1 MAETYLTLT
10 NKVIARLNEV
20 ALTSSTFSS
29 ARGIQVQCQ
38 NAVNESIRYINQKEF
53 QYPFNH
59 ATDTEVLTAGV
70 VRYSVPATTK
80 TVDYNTFRVIKD
92 SDLGVTGG
100 RLKILNYNDYINN
113 FITQEDEIN
122 STTTSTTHTD
132 SVTTITVTSTSGFD
146 ATGTLFIGNEQITY
160 TAIGSSTTFTGCTR
174 GANSTTAATIAS
186 GVTVT
191 QFSGG
196 GVPEFVVRTPDNNYL
211 LYPFPTKSITIKFD
225 YYTFPTDMS
234 VHGSTTTVPDRFAA
248 VIVDGATAF
257 VYQYRGETQQYQL
270 NMQRFEQGIKNM
282 QTLLINRFDY
292 IRSTYIPQSSG
303 ASNSATLNIRV
314 S

>member
-20 ALTSSTFSS
+20 ALTSATFSS

-38 NAVNESIRYINQKEF
+38 NAINESIRFINQREF
-53 QYPFNH
+53 NYPFNH
-59 ATDTEVLTAGV
+59 ETETKTVTAGV
-70 VRYSVPATTK
+70 VRYSLPTSTK
-80 TVDYNTFRVIKD
+80 TVDYNTFRIVKD
-92 SDLGVTGG
+92 STLGNNGYK
-100 RLKILNYNDYINN
+100 LSLLDYNDYVNRVIN
-113 FITQEDEIN
+113 QEDEIET
-122 STTTSTTHTD
+122 TTTSTTHTD
-132 SVTTITVTSTSGFD
+132 SVTTITVSSTAGFD
-146 ATGTLFIGNEQITY
+146 AVGTIIIGNESINY

-174 GANSTTAATIAS
+174 GSNAIAILS

-191 QFSGG
+191 QFNNG

-211 LYPFPTKSITIKFD
+211 LYPFPDKSYSIKFD
-225 YYTFPTDMS
+225 YYTFPAELDA
-234 VHGSTTTVPDRFAA
+234 HGDTTSIPDRFSP

-282 QTLLINRFDY
+282 QTLLINKFSY
-292 IRSTYIPQSSG
+292 IRSTFIPRNSGNASMLDVRSS
-303 ASNSATLNIRV
+303 
-314 S
+314 

>member
-20 ALTSSTFSS
+20 ALTSATFSS

-38 NAVNESIRYINQKEF
+38 NAVNESIRFINQREF
-53 QYPFNH
+53 NYPFNH
-59 ATDTEVLTAGV
+59 ATETKIVTAGV
-70 VRYSVPATTK
+70 VRYTLPTSTK
-80 TVDYNTFRVIKD
+80 TVDYNTFRIVKN
-92 SDLGVTGG
+92 STLGNSGYKLG
-100 RLKILNYNDYINN
+100 LLDYNDYVNRVIN
-113 FITQEDEIN
+113 QEDEIET
-122 STTTSTTHTD
+122 TTTSTTHTD
-132 SVTTITVTSTSGFD
+132 SVTTITVSSTAGFD
-146 ATGTLFIGNEQITY
+146 AVGTIIIGNESINY

-174 GANSTTAATIAS
+174 GSNAIAILS

-191 QFSGG
+191 QFNNG

-211 LYPFPTKSITIKFD
+211 LYPFPDKSYSIKFD
-225 YYTFPTDMS
+225 YYTFPAELDA
-234 VHGSTTTVPDRFAA
+234 HGDTTSIPDRFSP

-282 QTLLINRFDY
+282 QTLLINKFSY
-292 IRSTYIPQSSG
+292 IRSTFIPRNSS
-303 ASNSATLNIRV
+303 SSSMIDVRSL
-314 S
+314 

>member
-20 ALTSSTFSS
+20 ALTSATFSS

-38 NAVNESIRYINQKEF
+38 NAINESIRFVNQREF
-53 QYPFNH
+53 NYPFNH
-59 ATDTEVLTAGV
+59 ATETKIVTAGV
-70 VRYSVPATTK
+70 VRYTLPTSTK
-80 TVDYNTFRVIKD
+80 TVDYNTFRIVKD
-92 SDLGVTGG
+92 STLGNSGYK
-100 RLKILNYNDYINN
+100 LSLLDYNDYVNRVIN
-113 FITQEDEIN
+113 QEDEIEA
-122 STTTSTTHTD
+122 TTTTTTHTD
-132 SVTTITVTSTSGFD
+132 SITTITVASTAGFD
-146 ATGTLFIGNEQITY
+146 AVGTIIIGNESINY

-174 GANSTTAATIAS
+174 GSIAIAILS

-191 QFSGG
+191 QFNNG

-211 LYPFPTKSITIKFD
+211 LYPFPDKSYSIKFD
-225 YYTFPTDMS
+225 YYTFPAELAA
-234 VHGSTTTVPDRFAA
+234 HGDTTTIPDRFSP

-282 QTLLINRFDY
+282 QTLLINKFSY
-292 IRSTYIPQSSG
+292 IRSTFIPRNSS
-303 ASNSATLNIRV
+303 SSSMIDVRSL
-314 S
+314 

>member
-38 NAVNESIRYINQKEF
+38 NSINESIRYINQKEF

-59 ATDTEVLTAGV
+59 STDTEVLTAGV
-70 VRYSVPATTK
+70 ARYSIPATAK
-80 TVDYNTFRVIKD
+80 TVDYNTFRVVKD
-92 SDLGVTGG
+92 SDLSVVGG
-100 RLKILNYNDYINN
+100 RLRVLNYNEYINA
-113 FITQEDEIN
+113 FITQEDDVN
-122 STTTSTTHTD
+122 STTTSTTHTN

-146 ATGTLFIGNEQITY
+146 SSGTLFIGNEEITY
-160 TAIGSSTTFTGCTR
+160 TAIGSSTTFTGCVR
-174 GANSTTAATIAS
+174 GANSTTAAIIAS

-191 QFSGG
+191 QFNGG
-196 GVPEFVVRTPDNNYL
+196 GVPEFIVRTPDNNYL
-211 LYPFPTKSITIKFD
+211 LYPFPRKSYTIKFD
-225 YYTFPTDMS
+225 FFTFPTDMT

-248 VIVDGATAF
+248 IIVDGATAF

-270 NMQRFEQGIKNM
+270 NMDRFEQGIKNM
-282 QTLLINRFDY
+282 QTLLINRFEY
-292 IRSTYIPQSSG
+292 IRSTYI
-303 ASNSATLNIRV
+303 AKSNSSTGSSLNIRV
-314 S
+314 N

>member
-20 ALTSSTFSS
+20 ALTSATFSS

-38 NAVNESIRYINQKEF
+38 NAVNESIRFVNQREF
-53 QYPFNH
+53 NYPFNH
-59 ATDTEVLTAGV
+59 ATETKIVTAGV
-70 VRYSVPATTK
+70 VRYSLPTSTK
-80 TVDYNTFRVIKD
+80 TVDYNTFRIVKD
-92 SDLGVTGG
+92 STLGNNGYK
-100 RLKILNYNDYINN
+100 LSLLDYNDYVNRVIN
-113 FITQEDEIN
+113 QEDEIE
-122 STTTSTTHTD
+122 TTTTTTTHTD
-132 SVTTITVTSTSGFD
+132 SITTITVSSTTGFD
-146 ATGTLFIGNEQITY
+146 AVGTIIIGNESINY

-174 GANSTTAATIAS
+174 GSNAIAILS

-191 QFSGG
+191 QFSNG

-211 LYPFPTKSITIKFD
+211 LYPFPDKSYSIKFD
-225 YYTFPTDMS
+225 YYTFPAELDA
-234 VHGSTTTVPDRFAA
+234 HGDTTSIPDRFSP

-292 IRSTYIPQSSG
+292 VRSTYIPQSSG
-303 ASNSATLNIRV
+303 ASNSSTLNLRV

>member
-20 ALTSSTFSS
+20 ALTSATFSS

-38 NAVNESIRYINQKEF
+38 NAVNESIRFINQREF
-53 QYPFNH
+53 NYPFNH
-59 ATDTEVLTAGV
+59 ATETKIVTAGV
-70 VRYSVPATTK
+70 VRYTLPTSTK
-80 TVDYNTFRVIKD
+80 TVDYNTFRIVKN
-92 SDLGVTGG
+92 STLGNSGYKLG
-100 RLKILNYNDYINN
+100 LLDYNDYVNRVIN
-113 FITQEDEIN
+113 QEDEIET
-122 STTTSTTHTD
+122 TTTSTTHTD
-132 SVTTITVTSTSGFD
+132 SVTTITVSSTAGFD
-146 ATGTLFIGNEQITY
+146 AVGTIIIGNESINY

-174 GANSTTAATIAS
+174 GSNAIAILS

-191 QFSGG
+191 QFNNG

-211 LYPFPTKSITIKFD
+211 LYPFPDKSYSIKFD
-225 YYTFPTDMS
+225 YYTFPADLNA
-234 VHGSTTTVPDRFAA
+234 HGDTTSIPDRFSP

-282 QTLLINRFDY
+282 QTLLINKFSY
-292 IRSTYIPQSSG
+292 IRSTFIPRNSG
-303 ASNSATLNIRV
+303 NASMLDVRSL
-314 S
+314 

>member
-20 ALTSSTFSS
+20 ALTSATFSS

-38 NAVNESIRYINQKEF
+38 NAINESIRFVNQREF
-53 QYPFNH
+53 NYPFNH
-59 ATDTEVLTAGV
+59 ATETKIVTAGV
-70 VRYSVPATTK
+70 VRYSLPTSTK
-80 TVDYNTFRVIKD
+80 TVDYNTFRIVKD
-92 SDLGVTGG
+92 STLGNNGYK
-100 RLKILNYNDYINN
+100 LSLLDYNDYVNRVIN
-113 FITQEDEIN
+113 QEDEIE
-122 STTTSTTHTD
+122 TTTTTTTHTD
-132 SVTTITVTSTSGFD
+132 SITTITVASTAGFD
-146 ATGTLFIGNEQITY
+146 AVGTIIIGNESINY

-174 GANSTTAATIAS
+174 GSNAIAILS

-191 QFSGG
+191 QFNNG

-211 LYPFPTKSITIKFD
+211 LYPFPDKSYSIKFD
-225 YYTFPTDMS
+225 YYTFPAELDA
-234 VHGSTTTVPDRFAA
+234 HGDTTSIPDRFSP

-282 QTLLINRFDY
+282 QTLLINKFSY
-292 IRSTYIPQSSG
+292 IRSTFIPRNSS
-303 ASNSATLNIRV
+303 SSSMIDVRSL
-314 S
+314 